1 MLTRR
6 MTIRLKLAMTF
17 GLLVAAILVVSAL
30 ALSSLSSSNRN
41 FETFVN
47 GLDARSWVAERIR
60 SAAEKRLMIMTD
72 LVQASTPESMA
83 SATKNLDAV
92 NKDLADT
99 LKRLQNMT
107 ATAPD
112 ATGRSRML
120 VAHIADAEQRYEH
133 VAPDIVNAAARN
145 QRDAAIALMEQHGHP
160 LLNDL
165 IDAAGAFTTS
175 GVARAQF
182 LLGQNNDAYARQRV
196 VLGSVCFAAVLVA
209 ALASM
214 LLTRGITR
222 ALGTEPAQLGTIAQ
236 QVARGDLHTVD
247 AGGAPA
253 GSVLASMAQMQQSLV
268 MLIGTVKSSGESI
281 AAGSREIA
289 AGNMD
294 LSSRTEEQAS
304 SLAETVSAMEEL
316 TSVVKQNADHA
327 EQAST
332 LASNASEVSQKGRAV
347 VEQVVR
353 TMHEINQNS
362 KKVAE
367 ITGMIE
373 GIAFQTNI
381 LALNAA
387 VEAARAGEQGRG
399 FAVVAGEVRGLAQ
412 RASAAA
418 KEISELIGTSVHQVQ
433 DGSALAGEAGRTM
446 SEVTQAV
453 ERVTCIMGEI
463 AAASREQSRGIE
475 HVGLA
480 ITQMDQVTQQNA
492 ALVEQASAAA
502 QSMQDQ
508 AMGLER
514 CVSVFQ
520 L

>member
-1 MLTRR
+1 
-6 MTIRLKLAMTF
+6 MTIRVKLAMTF
-17 GLLVAAILVVSAL
+17 GLLVAAILLVSAL
-30 ALSSLSSSNRN
+30 ALSSLSSSNGK

-47 GLDARSWVAERIR
+47 GLDARSWVAEKIHN
-60 SAAEKRLMIMTD
+60 AAEKRLMIMTE
-72 LVQASTPESMA
+72 LVQATSPDSIA
-83 SATKNLDAV
+83 VATKNLDTV

-99 LKRLQNMT
+99 LKHLQDMT

-112 ATGRSRML
+112 ATARSRML
-120 VAHIADAEQRYEH
+120 VAHIADAEQRYQH
-133 VAPDIVNAAARN
+133 VAPDIINAASGN
-145 QRDAAIALMEQHGHP
+145 QRDNAIALLEQRGRP

-165 IDAAGAFTTS
+165 INAAGAFAVS
-175 GVARAQF
+175 GTARAQF
-182 LLGQNNDAYARQRV
+182 LLGQNNDTYARQRM
-196 VLGSVCFAAVLVA
+196 VLGGVCFAAVLIA
-209 ALASM
+209 ALVGA

-222 ALGTEPAQLGTIAQ
+222 ALGTEPAQLSTIAQ
-236 QVARGDLHTVD
+236 QVARGDLHDVD
-247 AGGAPA
+247 AAGAPA

-281 AAGSREIA
+281 ATGSRQIA

-327 EQAST
+327 AQAST
-332 LASNASEVSQKGRAV
+332 LAGNASEVSQKGRMV
-347 VEQVVR
+347 VEQVAR

-387 VEAARAGEQGRG
+387 VEAARAGDHGRG

-418 KEISELIGTSVHQVQ
+418 KEISELIGNSVRQVQ
-433 DGSALAGEAGRTM
+433 DGSELAGDAGQTM

-453 ERVTCIMGEI
+453 QRVTCIMGEI
-463 AAASREQSRGIE
+463 AAASREQSSGIE

-480 ITQMDQVTQQNA
+480 IAQMDQVTQQNA

-508 AMGLER
+508 ATGLER